1 MDIAYLL
8 GGLVLVV
15 IMLNGVWMLI
25 NARPLISR
33 LGRRLPKAPAAQ
45 RWIGAA
51 QIVGSAGV
59 ITEFSLLATNSA
71 SVVGNDIGSVGL
83 VSMFLCYG
91 ASWWVDSRARRRSIS
106 N

>member
-1 MDIAYLL
+1 MAIAYLF
-8 GGLVLVV
+8 GGLVLVL

-25 NARPLISR
+25 NARPLIGR
-33 LGRRLPKAPAAQ
+33 LGRRLPKTPAAQ

-59 ITEFSLLATNSA
+59 MTEFSLLVTNSA
-71 SVVGNDIGSVGL
+71 SVVGNDIGSLGV
-83 VSMFLCYG
+83 VAMFLCYG
-91 ASWWVDSRARRRSIS
+91 AAWWIDSRARRSIS